1 MEQQEILDRLTQL
14 IQELR
19 GENVTVTPDLSL
31 QDDLGAD
38 SVELMELI
46 VSIEDSFHIEIS
58 DEATDHLT
66 TVQDVVELIQSL
78 QEG

>member
-1 MEQQEILDRLTQL
+1 MEHQEILNRLTQL

-19 GENVTVTPDLSL
+19 GESVTVTPELSL

-58 DEATDHLT
+58 DEATDHLV
-66 TVQDVVELIQSL
+66 TVQDVVELIQHL
-78 QEG
+78 QQS

>member
-1 MEQQEILDRLTQL
+1 MKQQEILDRLTQL

-19 GENVTVTPDLSL
+19 GESVTVTPDLSL

-58 DEATDHLT
+58 DEATDHLA
-66 TVQDVVELIQSL
+66 TVQDMVELIQTL
-78 QEG
+78 QKS